1 MCPWMI
7 AFLWT
12 LYHNPGWTRA
22 FPGFFIP
29 AAAPHNAAMNIRLFL
44 GWRSPPRPS
53 QGPGPGCAG
62 LRPAP
67 AEVWGNPVSPHPSSR
82 AYVHVSHPYP
92 CGAAPPHTEGIEKTF
107 LLERAAPAQT
117 LPPPPQPS
125 PAGGGNPAP
134 PPSGGRLGGGLQRR
148 MRVGEQPMFT
158 LVRAPGRG
166 DGETGFSLAQVTRMA
181 TRVISSWGGM
191 PSAKACTSAS
201 TRSTSWPAGRWPQ
214 RWMIRSRRS
223 KPKRL
228 RRWSWASTMP
238 SV

>member
-44 GWRSPPRPS
+44 GGRSPPRPS
-53 QGPGPGCAG
+53 RGWGNGETGFPHAPAPQGDGETRFPHPPLREPLFTLAIHAVRLRRTPRGLKKRFFLRG
-62 LRPAP
+62 LRPP
-67 AEVWGNPVSPHPSSR
+67 R
-82 AYVHVSHPYP
+82 
-92 CGAAPPHTEGIEKTF
+92 
-107 LLERAAPAQT
+107 
-117 LPPPPQPS
+117 PS

-148 MRVGEQPMFT
+148 MRVGVQPMFT
-158 LVRAPGRG
+158 LARARGRG
-166 DGETGFSLAQVTRMA
+166 DGETGLPLAQVTRMA